1 MEQFLEQ
8 SFNALTLG
16 GIYALIA
23 VGYTMVYGIIKLVN
37 FAHGE
42 VYMIGAFVGVVLL
55 GYGVPFWLA
64 LPLAMLFCALLGA
77 LIDWL
82 AYKPLRKSPRLAA
95 LITAIGISLI
105 LQNVVMLILGPEPRA
120 FPTLSSEFVVWLELD
135 ETPESPKILQ
145 AFTTQLEQK
154 LKVYH
159 ARKFEECSFLK
170 VYQDNKKAFLRIEK
184 RLEEAKT
191 KNNEKDILKYQKEYE
206 KRKESLSKQEQE
218 MPRLTHLEILSEV
231 SIIPQEKREKTQ
243 IAAILLEF
251 DLGTE
256 DNAAIKTFSSAKS
269 EVVEQLKTQYPQ
281 HTFIDKIDLV
291 PHFFNRVILP
301 GLTYKSVF
309 ILLTTLC
316 LMFCL
321 EMIIHRT
328 RLGTAMRAC
337 ALDKTTSAL
346 MGVHVDRIIS
356 STFMIGS
363 ALAAVA
369 GVLYGLY
376 LGSGIGYRMGYYA
389 GVIAFASAVL
399 GGIGNI
405 RGAILGGFILGFVQ
419 VFANTYFTKWLSISS
434 AYDFAFS
441 FGVLIL
447 CILIRPTGILGSI
460 SAERA

>member
-42 VYMIGAFVGVVLL
+42 IYMIGAFTGVILL
-55 GYGVPFWLA
+55 GYGIPFWLS
-64 LPLAMLFCALLGA
+64 LPLAMLFCAVLGA

-105 LQNVVMLILGPEPRA
+105 LQNIVMLILGAEPRA
-120 FPTLSSEFVVWLELD
+120 FPTLNSEFLVWLEID
-135 ETPESPKILQ
+135 DTPESPKILQ
-145 AFTTQLEQK
+145 EFTAQLEKK
-154 LKVYH
+154 LKAYQ
-159 ARKFEECSFLK
+159 AGKFEECSFLK
-170 VYQDNKKAFLRIEK
+170 VYQETKKALMRSEK
-184 RLEEAKT
+184 KLEDAKD
-191 KNNEKDILKYQKEYE
+191 NEKERAKLLRDYE
-206 KRKESLSKQEQE
+206 KRKEQLAKQEQE
-218 MPRLTHLEILSEV
+218 MPQISHIEILS
-231 SIIPQEKREKTQ
+231 SLNLIPLQKREKPK
-243 IAAILLEF
+243 ISALKLIF
-251 DLGTE
+251 RLGTE
-256 DNAAIKTFSSAKS
+256 DNAAIKIFSSAKS
-269 EVVEQLKTQYPQ
+269 EVVEQLRSQYPT
-281 HTFIDKIDLV
+281 HSILDKIDLV
-291 PHFFNRVILP
+291 PHFFNKVIFP

-321 EMIIHRT
+321 ELIIHRT
-328 RLGTAMRAC
+328 KLGTAMRAC
-337 ALDKTTSAL
+337 ALDKTTAAL

-419 VFANTYFTKWLSISS
+419 VFANTYFTKWLNISS

-441 FGVLIL
+441 FGTLIL